1 MAKLGPARMA
11 LVTIVRAIK
20 KRDYMLLGSDAVT
33 EVDRIKPVAPDIA
46 QYQTDL
52 LELRKQ
58 QKGIFSRQFRSNVA
72 SDDERNFVTLPML
85 SGTQGSRRQDGRAID

>member
-1 MAKLGPARMA
+1 MAKTYKEGRDIGKLDETRKRLAKLGPARMA

-46 QYQTDL
+46 QYQ
-52 LELRKQ
+52 
-58 QKGIFSRQFRSNVA
+58 
-72 SDDERNFVTLPML
+72 
-85 SGTQGSRRQDGRAID
+85 

>member
-46 QYQTDL
+46 QYQ
-52 LELRKQ
+52 
-58 QKGIFSRQFRSNVA
+58 
-72 SDDERNFVTLPML
+72 
-85 SGTQGSRRQDGRAID
+85 